1 MSFRALVSR
10 RALALS
16 ASLSLS
22 LAACSTAFADTYH
35 QVEQGETL
43 SSIAARYA
51 TSPEALRSLN
61 KLSFAEAAPL
71 PVMLLRVPEAADSR
85 TGQTNQSRSAAPSQA
100 AVAAPQ
106 IPGQGSIARSVRY
119 TVRAGDTVASIAAAF
134 SRDGRLVSEAAIRDK
149 NRLGGEVREGRELL
163 IPISSAIYR
172 SNAQADSGT
181 GSSALNSTRVG
192 AAEVSD
198 EISWPVA
205 EVVNSP
211 EPMFRGSGQS
221 GSASLNGARFARA
234 DGERSPSHGGSG
246 GSRAGGSRGGS
257 PRDYGRANPTSRGY
271 TPGGRAAYGQ
281 QYGAQ
286 LDGARVLGS
295 TEDAA
300 NTAPRVNGSQGRVVQ
315 APVQAAP
322 TAQKIARVAR
332 VSLQGAKI
340 RRLPTDQAMA
350 LYACP
355 TSTEVAV
362 IRQSGAWSAILM
374 SDKSTG
380 WMPTRYVQFTGAS
393 VDISSIP
400 TTESQYSNVRR
411 TGRRG
416 LALAGNFSSSNPFVA
431 SALGWLGTPYVYGG
445 EGRRGIDCS
454 SLVQHAFAANG
465 VRLPRTAAEQARVGM
480 NVPTDQLQ
488 PGDRLYFS
496 ASGTRIDHTGLY
508 MGDGL
513 FVQASGSGHAVIVSN
528 FSDSWNYNIF
538 VCARR

>member
-1 MSFRALVSR
+1 MSFRALASR
-10 RALALS
+10 RALAFS

-22 LAACSTAFADTYH
+22 LIGSAAYADTYH

-43 SSIAARYA
+43 TSIAARYA
-51 TSPEALRSLN
+51 TSPEALRNLN
-61 KLSFAEAAPL
+61 KLAFAEAAPL
-71 PVMLLRVPEAADSR
+71 PIMLLRVPEAAGSR
-85 TGQTNQSRSAAPSQA
+85 PNQSAGQARNAAQTQAQAPAQTSQ
-100 AVAAPQ
+100 
-106 IPGQGSIARSVRY
+106 GQGSIARSVRY
-119 TVRAGDTVASIAAAF
+119 VVKEGDTPASIAAAF
-134 SRDGRLVSEAAIRDK
+134 AREGRQVSEAAIRDK
-149 NRLGGEVREGRELL
+149 NRLGNSDVRAGRELL
-163 IPISSAIYR
+163 IPISSAVYR
-172 SNAQADSGT
+172 SNAQASSPQASDE
-181 GSSALNSTRVG
+181 GSPTLRSTRVG

-198 EISWPVA
+198 QIEWPVA
-205 EVVNSP
+205 EVVTASEPVYRSP
-211 EPMFRGSGQS
+211 S
-221 GSASLNGARFARA
+221 GSASLNGARLAKLDA
-234 DGERSPSHGGSG
+234 SERSP
-246 GSRAGGSRGGS
+246 SRGGS
-257 PRDYGRANPTSRGY
+257 PRDYGRGNQASRGY

-286 LDGARVLGS
+286 LDGARVLGAD
-295 TEDAA
+295 EDAA
-300 NTAPRVNGSQGRVVQ
+300 NTAPRINGNRGRVVQ

-322 TAQKIARVAR
+322 TAQKIARVAK

-340 RRLPTDQAMA
+340 RRLPDSQAVA

-355 TSTEVAV
+355 TSTELAV

-380 WMPTRYVQFTGAS
+380 WMPTRYIQFTGAS

-400 TTESQYSNVRR
+400 TTETQYSNLRR

-416 LALAGNFSSSNPFVA
+416 IALAGNFSSSNPFVA

-445 EGRRGIDCS
+445 EGKRGIDCS
-454 SLVQHAFAANG
+454 SLVQHAFRDNG

-488 PGDRLYFS
+488 AGDRLYFS
-496 ASGTRIDHTGLY
+496 ASGSRIDHTGLY

-513 FVQASGSGHAVIVSN
+513 FVHASGSGRSVIVSN
-528 FSDSWNYNIF
+528 FSDSRNYNIF

>member
-1 MSFRALVSR
+1 MSFRVLISR
-10 RALALS
+10 RALAFS
-16 ASLSLS
+16 ALLS
-22 LAACSTAFADTYH
+22 LAACSATRADTYH
-35 QVEQGETL
+35 QVEPGETL

-51 TSPEALRSLN
+51 TSPEALRGLN
-61 KLSFAEAAPL
+61 KLSFSEAAPL
-71 PVMLLRVPEAADSR
+71 PVMLLRVPESADSKP
-85 TGQTNQSRSAAPSQA
+85 NQNRETSRATAQ
-100 AVAAPQ
+100 APQ
-106 IPGQGSIARSVRY
+106 PQGQGSIARSVRY
-119 TVRAGDTVASIAAAF
+119 VVREGDTLASIAAAF
-134 SRDGRLVSEAAIRDK
+134 SRDGRQVSEAAIRDK
-149 NRLGGEVREGRELL
+149 NRLNAEVSAGRALL
-163 IPISSAIYR
+163 IPISSALYH
-172 SNAQADSGT
+172 SNAQASDTEPRGS

-198 EISWPVA
+198 EVAWPVA
-205 EVVNSP
+205 DVVASS
-211 EPMFRGSGQS
+211 EPVYRAPNANQS
-221 GSASLNGARFARA
+221 GSASLNGARFAKL
-234 DGERSPSHGGSG
+234 DQSERSP
-246 GSRAGGSRGGS
+246 SRGGS
-257 PRDYGRANPTSRGY
+257 PRDYRRTNPTSRGY

-295 TEDAA
+295 TEDAS
-300 NTAPRVNGSQGRVVQ
+300 NPAPRINGNQGRMVQ
-315 APVQAAP
+315 APIQAAP
-322 TAQKIARVAR
+322 TAQKIARVAK

-340 RRLPTDQAMA
+340 RRLPDTQAVA

-400 TTESQYSNVRR
+400 TSETQYSNLRR
-411 TGRRG
+411 SGRRG
-416 LALAGNFSSSNPFVA
+416 VALAGNFTSSNPFVA

-488 PGDRLYFS
+488 AGDRLYFS

-513 FVQASGSGHAVIVSN
+513 FVQASGSGRAVIVSN
-528 FSDSWNYNIF
+528 FADRWNYNIF

>member
-1 MSFRALVSR
+1 MSFRAPALR
-10 RALALS
+10 RSALALA
-16 ASLSLS
+16 ASLSVV
-22 LAACSTAFADTYH
+22 LAACSSAHADTYH
-35 QVEQGETL
+35 QVEPGETL

-51 TSPEALRSLN
+51 TSPEALGSLN
-61 KLSFAEAAPL
+61 KLSLANSAPL
-71 PVMLLRVPEAADSR
+71 PVMLLRVPEGNPEGNEARGSR
-85 TGQTNQSRSAAPSQA
+85 RVQAPEQA
-100 AVAAPQ
+100 AAPQ
-106 IPGQGSIARSVRY
+106 PQGRGSIVRSVRY
-119 TVRAGDTVASIAAAF
+119 VVREGDTLSSIAAQF

-149 NRLGGEVREGRELL
+149 NRLNDELRAGRELL
-163 IPISSAIYR
+163 IPVSSALYR
-172 SNAQADSGT
+172 SNAQASAQAA
-181 GSSALNSTRVG
+181 SSEAGSTRVG
-192 AAEVSD
+192 DAEVSD
-198 EISWPVA
+198 QFAWPVA
-205 EVVNSP
+205 DVVAQPNPVYRAP
-211 EPMFRGSGQS
+211 EGSGN
-221 GSASLNGARFARA
+221 GSASLNGARFAQAGRA
-234 DGERSPSHGGSG
+234 P
-246 GSRAGGSRGGS
+246 SRGGS
-257 PRDYGRANPTSRGY
+257 PRDYGRSRPTSRGY
-271 TPGGRAAYGQ
+271 TPGGRAGY

-295 TEDAA
+295 NEDAA
-300 NTAPRVNGSQGRVVQ
+300 NSAPGINGNRSRVVQ

-340 RRLPTDQAMA
+340 RRLPDSEAVA

-400 TTESQYSNVRR
+400 TTETQYSNLRR
-411 TGRRG
+411 TGRHG
-416 LALAGNFSSSNPFVA
+416 VALVGNFSSNNPFVA
-431 SALGWLGTPYVYGG
+431 SALSWLGTPYVYGG

-465 VRLPRTAAEQARVGM
+465 VRLPRTAAEQARVGR

-488 PGDRLYFS
+488 AGDRLYFS
-496 ASGTRIDHTGLY
+496 ASGTHIDHTGLY

-513 FVQASGSGHAVIVSN
+513 FVQASGTGRGVIVSN

>member
-1 MSFRALVSR
+1 MSFRAPALRHSALV
-10 RALALS
+10 LS
-16 ASLSLS
+16 AFVLS
-22 LAACSTAFADTYH
+22 ACSSAFADTYH

-51 TSPEALRSLN
+51 TSPEALSSLN
-61 KLSFAEAAPL
+61 KLSFANSAPL
-71 PVMLLRVPEAADSR
+71 PVMLLRVPEGGEATSDSTSR
-85 TGQTNQSRSAAPSQA
+85 RSQTSEQAPT
-100 AVAAPQ
+100 PQ
-106 IPGQGSIARSVRY
+106 PQGQGSIVRSVRY
-119 TVRAGDTVASIAAAF
+119 TVREGDTLASIAAQF
-134 SRDGRLVSEAAIRDK
+134 SRDGRLVSETSIRDR
-149 NRLGGEVREGRELL
+149 NHLNSEPRVGRELR

-172 SNAQADSGT
+172 SNAQESDQVAT
-181 GSSALNSTRVG
+181 SAIGSTRVG
-192 AAEVSD
+192 DAEVSD
-198 EISWPVA
+198 QFAWPVA
-205 EVVNSP
+205 EVVAQPNPVYRAP
-211 EPMFRGSGQS
+211 ESGSGN
-221 GSASLNGARFARA
+221 ASLNGARFAQAARA
-234 DGERSPSHGGSG
+234 P
-246 GSRAGGSRGGS
+246 SRGGS
-257 PRDYGRANPTSRGY
+257 PRDYRRSKPTSRGY
-271 TPGGRAAYGQ
+271 TPGGRAGY

-295 TEDAA
+295 GEDAA
-300 NTAPRVNGSQGRVVQ
+300 NNAPGFNGNRSRVVQ
-315 APVQAAP
+315 APVQSAP
-322 TAQKIARVAR
+322 TAQKTARVAK
-332 VSLQGAKI
+332 VAMQGAKI
-340 RRLPTDQAMA
+340 RRLPDSEAVA

-355 TSTEVAV
+355 TSTELAV

-380 WMPTRYVQFTGAS
+380 WMPTRYIQFTGAS

-400 TTESQYSNVRR
+400 TTDTQYSNVRR
-411 TGRRG
+411 TGRHG
-416 LALAGNFSSSNPFVA
+416 IALVGNFSSDNPFVA

-465 VRLPRTAAEQARVGM
+465 VRLPRTAAEQARVGV

-513 FVQASGSGHAVIVSN
+513 FVQASGTGRGVIVSN
-528 FSDSWNYNIF
+528 FADRWNYNIF